1 MMDYSK
7 LLRFLIIFMI
17 IALIGLLVLVNFF
30 SKVAFEFYDI
40 YPGEIHGFINF
51 ITYPSIL
58 YLFTIVLGF
67 KYLGTNNLEHIN
79 TLIIIFILFAVM
91 RTYGLLVDGL
101 NISLFVIMAY
111 PAEYLGA
118 PVFYFLKK
126 KIENSNNY

>member
-1 MMDYSK
+1 MDYSK

-30 SKVAFEFYDI
+30 SEVAFEFYDI

-51 ITYPSIL
+51 VTYPSIL

-79 TLIIIFILFAVM
+79 TLIIIFTLFAVM

-111 PAEYLGA
+111 PAEFLGA
-118 PVFYFLKK
+118 PIFYFLKK
-126 KIENSNNY
+126 KIENSNKY

>member
-1 MMDYSK
+1 MDYSK

-30 SKVAFEFYDI
+30 SEVAFEFYDI

-51 ITYPSIL
+51 VTYPSIL

-79 TLIIIFILFAVM
+79 TLIIIFTLFAVM

-111 PAEYLGA
+111 PAEFLGA

>member
-1 MMDYSK
+1 MDYSK

-30 SKVAFEFYDI
+30 SEVAFEFYDI

>member
-1 MMDYSK
+1 MDYSK

-30 SKVAFEFYDI
+30 SEVAFEFYDI

-79 TLIIIFILFAVM
+79 TLIIIFTLFAVM

-111 PAEYLGA
+111 PAEFLGA
-118 PVFYFLKK
+118 PIFYFLKK
-126 KIENSNNY
+126 KIENSNYY

>member
-1 MMDYSK
+1 MDYSK

-30 SKVAFEFYDI
+30 SDVAFEFYDI

-51 ITYPSIL
+51 VTYPSIL

-111 PAEYLGA
+111 PAEFLAA

-126 KIENSNNY
+126 KIKNYKNN

>member
-1 MMDYSK
+1 MDYSK
-7 LLRFLIIFMI
+7 VLRFLIIFMI
-17 IALIGLLVLVNFF
+17 ILLTGLLVLVNFL
-30 SKVAFEFYDI
+30 SELAFEFYDI
-40 YPGEIHGFINF
+40 FPGENHGFINF

-111 PAEYLGA
+111 PAEFLGA

>member
-30 SKVAFEFYDI
+30 SEVAFEFYDI

-51 ITYPSIL
+51 VTYPSIL

-79 TLIIIFILFAVM
+79 TLIIIFTLFAVM

-111 PAEYLGA
+111 PAEFLGA

-126 KIENSNNY
+126 KIENSNYY

>member
-30 SKVAFEFYDI
+30 SEVAFEFYDI

-51 ITYPSIL
+51 VTYPSIL

-111 PAEYLGA
+111 PAEFLGA

-126 KIENSNNY
+126 KIENSNKY

>member
-7 LLRFLIIFMI
+7 VLRFLIIFMI
-17 IALIGLLVLVNFF
+17 ILLTALLILVNFL
-30 SKVAFEFYDI
+30 SELAFEFYDI
-40 YPGEIHGFINF
+40 YPGESHGFINF
-51 ITYPSIL
+51 ITYPSVV
-58 YLFTIVLGF
+58 YLFTIILGF

-91 RTYGLLVDGL
+91 RTYGILVDGL

-111 PAEYLGA
+111 PAEFLGA
-118 PVFYFLKK
+118 PVFYFIKK

>member
-30 SKVAFEFYDI
+30 SEVAFEFYDI

-51 ITYPSIL
+51 VTYPSIL

-79 TLIIIFILFAVM
+79 TLIIIFTLFAVM

-111 PAEYLGA
+111 PAEFLGA

-126 KIENSNNY
+126 KIENSNNF

>member
-1 MMDYSK
+1 MDYSK

-30 SKVAFEFYDI
+30 SEVAFEFYDI

-51 ITYPSIL
+51 VTYPSIL

-111 PAEYLGA
+111 PAEFLGA

-126 KIENSNNY
+126 KIEHSNNY

>member
-30 SKVAFEFYDI
+30 SEVAFEFYDI

-51 ITYPSIL
+51 VTYPSIL

-79 TLIIIFILFAVM
+79 TLIIIFTLFAVM

-111 PAEYLGA
+111 PAEFLGA

-126 KIENSNNY
+126 KIENSNKY

>member
-1 MMDYSK
+1 MDYTK
-7 LLRFLIIFMI
+7 ILRFLIIFMI

-30 SKVAFEFYDI
+30 SDVAFEFYDI

-51 ITYPSIL
+51 VTYPSIL

-111 PAEYLGA
+111 PAEFLAA

>member
-30 SKVAFEFYDI
+30 SEVAFEFYDI

-51 ITYPSIL
+51 VTYPSIL

-111 PAEYLGA
+111 PAEFLGA

>member
-1 MMDYSK
+1 MDYSK

-30 SKVAFEFYDI
+30 SEVAFEFYDI

-51 ITYPSIL
+51 VTYPSIL
-58 YLFTIVLGF
+58 YLFTIVVGF

-111 PAEYLGA
+111 PAEFLGA

>member
-1 MMDYSK
+1 MDYSK

-30 SKVAFEFYDI
+30 SEVAFEFYDI

-51 ITYPSIL
+51 VTYPSIL

-79 TLIIIFILFAVM
+79 TLIIIFTLFAVM

-111 PAEYLGA
+111 PAEFLGA

-126 KIENSNNY
+126 KIENSNKY

>member
-1 MMDYSK
+1 MDYSK

-30 SKVAFEFYDI
+30 SEVAFEFYDI

-51 ITYPSIL
+51 VTYPSIL

-67 KYLGTNNLEHIN
+67 KYLGTNNLEHLN
-79 TLIIIFILFAVM
+79 TLIIIFTLFAVM

-111 PAEYLGA
+111 PAEFLGA

-126 KIENSNNY
+126 KIENSNKY

>member
-30 SKVAFEFYDI
+30 SEVAFEFYDI

-111 PAEYLGA
+111 PAEFLGA

>member
-1 MMDYSK
+1 MDYSK

-30 SKVAFEFYDI
+30 SEVAFEFYDI

-51 ITYPSIL
+51 VTYPSIL

-111 PAEYLGA
+111 PAEFLGA

>member
-1 MMDYSK
+1 MDYSK

-30 SKVAFEFYDI
+30 SEVAFEFYDI

-51 ITYPSIL
+51 VTYPSIL

-79 TLIIIFILFAVM
+79 TLIIIFTLFAVM

-111 PAEYLGA
+111 PAEFLGA
-118 PVFYFLKK
+118 PVLYFLKK
-126 KIENSNNY
+126 KIENSNKY

>member
-30 SKVAFEFYDI
+30 SEVAFEFYDI

-51 ITYPSIL
+51 VTYPSIL

-79 TLIIIFILFAVM
+79 TLIIIFTLFAVM

-111 PAEYLGA
+111 PAEFLGA

>member
-30 SKVAFEFYDI
+30 SDVAFEFYDI

-51 ITYPSIL
+51 VTYPSIL

-111 PAEYLGA
+111 PAEFLAA